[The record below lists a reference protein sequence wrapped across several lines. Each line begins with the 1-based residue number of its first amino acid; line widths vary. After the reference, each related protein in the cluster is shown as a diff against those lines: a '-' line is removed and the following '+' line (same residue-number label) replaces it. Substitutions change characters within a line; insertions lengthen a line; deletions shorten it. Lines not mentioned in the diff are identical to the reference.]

1 MSYHPGK
8 TSTLMDN
15 IEEMATNWMD
25 DQVADFYSVDDTVN
39 LSKEQVLEIDQYRNS
54 DECLPIIGLA
64 LGNIIN
70 YWQNQNDDEI

>member
-15 IEEMATNWMD
+15 LEEMATNWMS
-25 DQVADFYSVDDTVN
+25 DQVADFYSVDDTVS
-39 LSKEQVLEIDQYRNS
+39 LSKEQVLEIYQYKNS

-70 YWQNQNDDEI
+70 YWQDQNDEEI

>member
-8 TSTLMDN
+8 ISTLMDN

-39 LSKEQVLEIDQYRNS
+39 LSKEQVLEIDRYRNS

-70 YWQNQNDDEI
+70 YWQNQNYDEI